1 MKLER
6 ITNRKIQKLSK
17 IHASIVKYVRLNT
30 WDTHVPIGTKGL
42 KTAF

>member
-6 ITNRKIQKLSK
+6 IANRKIQTLSK
-17 IHASIVKYVRLNT
+17 IHASIVKYGRLNT
-30 WDTHVPIGTKGL
+30 WNTHVPMGTKGL